1 VKPARIGWD
10 TGLVAIL
17 REELANNLGVTVTN
31 DVQLNLTIAE
41 PGADAERVDDLTQRL
56 MRDLR
61 DLGAEYVERPTDG
74 PPPKG
79 AMAVDA
85 FTWGALALAAAPT
98 FLPQLVQFLQAWT
111 LRGEKRTVKIKTPA
125 GMEVEFTPEERL
137 SQDEIVALA
146 EKLAQAQGE

>member
-1 VKPARIGWD
+1 MI
-10 TGLVAIL
+10 
-17 REELANNLGVTVTN
+17 TN

-41 PGADAERVDDLTQRL
+41 PGADAERVDELTQRL

-61 DLGAEYVERPTDG
+61 ELGAESVGRPASGTV
-74 PPPKG
+74 PESAKG
-79 AMAVDA
+79 EA
-85 FTWGALALAAAPT
+85 FTLGALALAAAPA

-125 GMEVEFTPEERL
+125 GVEVEFTPEERL
-137 SQDEIVALA
+137 SQDEIVALV